1 MYYHLKYVII
11 NQLPVWSW
19 QGEVSVR
26 VWGAPA
32 DLELDSQAGVGGCRS
47 ERQAWVWHRKST
59 GPGQRVAV
67 GKSSGFQV
75 SSLHTRRVGL
85 KQYFSNLS

>member
-1 MYYHLKYVII
+1 M
-11 NQLPVWSW
+11 
-19 QGEVSVR
+19 

-47 ERQAWVWHRKST
+47 ERQAQGWWRNSART
-59 GPGQRVAV
+59 GQRVAL
-67 GKSSGFQV
+67 GKSSGSQV